1 MEIMKLNNE
10 VNRLKKLKKVAT
22 FFKDRMSNHKIN
34 QEGVPSGK
42 EDMMKKRIL
51 MIVAAMAVC
60 AGLATGCSGSPKQ
73 ENANEET
80 GQPETAENQTGTEE
94 EQPETAEG
102 QTGAAEEQ
110 TGTAD
115 DKETASGEEDGQAST
130 VSGVVEEIKDFMFVI
145 NDENGT
151 GYAFSFEEKPEG
163 LDNIKV
169 GDTVTVTYTGTISE
183 VDPFEGEILSI
194 EK

>member
-1 MEIMKLNNE
+1 
-10 VNRLKKLKKVAT
+10 
-22 FFKDRMSNHKIN
+22 
-34 QEGVPSGK
+34 
-42 EDMMKKRIL
+42 MKKRIL

-80 GQPETAENQTGTEE
+80 GQSETAENQTGTEEEQPEMAEGQTGTEE

-102 QTGAAEEQ
+102 QTG
-110 TGTAD
+110 TTD
-115 DKETASGEEDGQAST
+115 DKEIASGEVDGQAST
-130 VSGVVEEIKDFMFVI
+130 VSGVVEDIKDFMFVI

-169 GDTVTVTYTGTISE
+169 GDTVTVTYTGPISE